1 MHGGCDAVRRVHDG
15 RALGHFGLLVDE
27 YGAPCLEIAHDVDV
41 VNDLLADVDG
51 GAVVIEGLLDRLDGA
66 LDPRAVAARRCQE
79 DSFDHTDR
87 VSVRRFAGVARRS
100 DAGGIARAGALSVA
114 SVSRALL
121 LRAGTV
127 RSHDREPVGSVS
139 MIDRVAL
146 FVTCLADTLFPNAGK
161 ATVTVLERLGIEVV
175 FPPDQTCCG
184 QMHGNSG
191 YPAEATA
198 LARRFVDVFDGF
210 DAIVT
215 PSGSCAAQ
223 VREHFG
229 DLLGGD
235 DRGVPGRTWELSQF
249 LTGVLGLED
258 VGSTFAGTVAYHPTC
273 HSLRLLR
280 VGDAPLRLLR
290 AVPGVELH
298 ELPDAEEC
306 CGFGGTFAVKNAD
319 VSTAMLD
326 EKIAAITAS
335 GAENVCAC
343 DSSCLMHI
351 GGGLR
356 RRGVPVRPI
365 HLAEILAS

>member
-1 MHGGCDAVRRVHDG
+1 MV
-15 RALGHFGLLVDE
+15 E
-27 YGAPCLEIAHDVDV
+27 
-41 VNDLLADVDG
+41 
-51 GAVVIEGLLDRLDGA
+51 
-66 LDPRAVAARRCQE
+66 
-79 DSFDHTDR
+79 
-87 VSVRRFAGVARRS
+87 
-100 DAGGIARAGALSVA
+100 
-114 SVSRALL
+114 
-121 LRAGTV
+121 
-127 RSHDREPVGSVS
+127 
-139 MIDRVAL
+139 RVAL
-146 FVTCLADTLFPNAGK
+146 FVTCLADTLFPDVGR

-175 FPPDQTCCG
+175 FPAEQTCCG

-191 YPAEATA
+191 YPGEAA
-198 LARRFVDVFDGF
+198 SLARRFVDVFDGF

-223 VREHFG
+223 VREHFA
-229 DLLGGD
+229 DLLDGD
-235 DRGVPGRTWELSQF
+235 DRGVPARTWELSQF

-258 VGSTFAGTVAYHPTC
+258 VGSTFEGTVAYHPTC

-290 AVPGVELH
+290 AVPGIELL

-319 VSTAMLD
+319 VSAAMLD
-326 EKIAAITAS
+326 EKIAAIAAS

-356 RRGVPVRPI
+356 RRDVAVRPV